1 MHQSDL
7 LHGVEVL
14 SGERWSW
21 IIWYKDS
28 STCSNDR
35 PAYWNQEEVS
45 AKDPIALFLHAY
57 RVHMTPGISKE
68 TAQQEKFQLL
78 LASAELGFP
87 RAMND
92 VGTLYNT
99 GAGVELN
106 ETTARFW
113 FQRAAN
119 EGHADGNIV
128 TSLVIFVY
136 EFFRS

>member
-1 MHQSDL
+1 
-7 LHGVEVL
+7 
-14 SGERWSW
+14 
-21 IIWYKDS
+21 
-28 STCSNDR
+28 
-35 PAYWNQEEVS
+35 
-45 AKDPIALFLHAY
+45 
-57 RVHMTPGISKE
+57 MTPGISKE

-119 EGHADGNIV
+119 EGHADAFYNEGLFELENPDRAVELFQIAAKLGSREPFYNLGV
-128 TSLVIFVY
+128 AYARLTSSIYWDVRWRFGGVQ
-136 EFFRS
+136 E